1 MKFWACSLCLSVF
14 GHFVFQAKS
23 DALSLGGGPFS
34 LPPPSVWLTYCV
46 FFCVFESFIA
56 KADWLW
62 LESGCQNVFERH
74 QQNVY
79 ADMYYAA
86 TGLF

>member
-1 MKFWACSLCLSVF
+1 MFISVF
-14 GHFVFQAKS
+14 GHFVFQAKN
-23 DALSLGGGPFS
+23 DALSLGGRPFS
-34 LPPPSVWLTYCV
+34 LPPAQCLTDLLC
-46 FFCVFESFIA
+46 FFCVFDSFIA